1 MQSELTSSSSISL
14 LNHKSSFSH
23 NSLLPTITIRGINC
37 PTASGSKGSPRTIF
51 PSRFCQ
57 SPWLIDPRKS
67 TPSTSSP
74 SGRTTT
80 PLLPASQPNHFSLP
94 SPHLK
99 KNRRWPDWQNNN
111 LASLFAHFAFH
122 TRSWRRKKNSL
133 GTSIGQAACMVGTRE
148 GAVVHS
154 LYQSHSKKITP
165 KDLIL
170 EYF

>member
-80 PLLPASQPNHFSLP
+80 PPPPGFATQPLQPSL
-94 SPHLK
+94 PHLK

-154 LYQSHSKKITP
+154 LYQSHSKKN
-165 KDLIL
+165 
-170 EYF
+170 YS